1 MANDFSGDGSCK
13 ALWRFEAG
21 GLTTDSKSTNTLTN
35 NGATEE
41 TTNHMEGS
49 CAAALASASSQYLSI
64 VDGSLVSGF
73 PLKSGD
79 TTKIGTIAFWFRPA
93 TLPGS
98 GVYMGLVTK
107 WDYTGSNISLSIL
120 LTNSKFRVACAFTSG
135 QTYNPYDYLTL
146 TAGRKYHATVSIDG
160 VNKLLY
166 VWIYD
171 NTAGVLYSYVTAMT
185 NVLRVVNADFAI
197 GCEKGT
203 AASNFF
209 NGVID
214 EVVVLNRMVNE
225 IEAVKLRS
233 GTYSAENKLDV
244 LAVHA
249 YVEYQEE
256 SKVKISQV
264 IAEVEWMPTDPNT
277 HLYSGTIPLSITPQG
292 TCDPV
297 WEYAGSAPIAITFG
311 PGLAYYQAPGQ
322 FEYHSN
328 GIILSV
334 LPDSA
339 TAQGYYYRSS
349 GVPLSITPQADI
361 FCPDRFYDS
370 PGVEISITP
379 MGVYSQPV
387 PGWDIPSG
395 YGLVDFT
402 DLGDPPPFWCI
413 DTDGIFITLNNLAPK
428 FELYAEYSWEAAG
441 GAELAGACTFAVV
454 DPDVDDYTTMGG
466 VKVDGSFNIQVPEPW
481 ITTFATKGGAL
492 VQGGLEPI
500 FITPSTRLI
509 TEITTEGG
517 VVIGGTP
524 THTSVD
530 PSVLVTTVNLQ
541 GGAVVGGYR
550 YPPFEFVDPDT
561 DEVYYEFTAR
571 GTVYVG
577 GNLEF
582 DIPEAPAYEFSSRRG
597 GAQVGGDCTFGFWQ
611 PPVTEFDLLGGVF
624 IEGSIVEDIE
634 LYETYTLTGQGFQPS
649 IYSGFNF
656 NSYAERNGQVLA
668 ARSDGIYVLEGADD
682 AGQKIRPG
690 VRLGP
695 TNFGVDNLK
704 GVRAI
709 YPGDCGPDA
718 AARVFCPTKGQEGF
732 YALDRGRFSV
742 GYEIL
747 DRLLVIEITDFEQL
761 SHLEILPR
769 MRTKGQG

>member
-1 MANDFSGDGSCK
+1 MATRFYLPHSLHRLTPAYAGGWTTTAGATRHSMQTVKMSEALASVPTPVGGYTGERSMMSRQYISDPLSGSGTITGTIKGQLRCQSPSITYDYCLAIVAKVVSGDGATLRGTLLTLIPSSLQSEWATTLINRNFPVSTSVAEVAFQDGDRIVIELGAK
-13 ALWRFEAG
+13 AFATGWYTNWYIRYGDSSGSDLPENETGTDDYCPWVELSQTLSFIKEQFVSQAVAQVETRSSYYEVAQLIAQVEYTALPAG
-21 GLTTDSKSTNTLTN
+21 TYIYAGNIAIGVTPSSTNIRDFTKT
-35 NGATEE
+35 GA
-41 TTNHMEGS
+41 
-49 CAAALASASSQYLSI
+49 
-64 VDGSLVSGF
+64 
-73 PLKSGD
+73 
-79 TTKIGTIAFWFRPA
+79 
-93 TLPGS
+93 
-98 GVYMGLVTK
+98 
-107 WDYTGSNISLSIL
+107 
-120 LTNSKFRVACAFTSG
+120 
-135 QTYNPYDYLTL
+135 
-146 TAGRKYHATVSIDG
+146 VSIA
-160 VNKLLY
+160 VNP
-166 VWIYD
+166 
-171 NTAGVLYSYVTAMT
+171 AAESY
-185 NVLRVVNADFAI
+185 L
-197 GCEKGT
+197 
-203 AASNFF
+203 
-209 NGVID
+209 
-214 EVVVLNRMVNE
+214 
-225 IEAVKLRS
+225 
-233 GTYSAENKLDV
+233 
-244 LAVHA
+244 
-249 YVEYQEE
+249 
-256 SKVKISQV
+256 
-264 IAEVEWMPTDPNT
+264 
-277 HLYSGTIPLSITPQG
+277 
-292 TCDPV
+292 
-297 WEYAGSAPIAITFG
+297 
-311 PGLAYYQAPGQ
+311 YQAPFQYVYIG
-322 FEYHSN
+322 N
-328 GIILSV
+328 ISV
-334 LPDSA
+334 AVMP
-339 TAQGYYYRSS
+339 SS
-349 GVPLSITPQADI
+349 VTIHDRLYTGNVQIGVMPSADI
-361 FCPDRFYDS
+361 LVPDRFYQGDIGIEIVPLAATRIPI
-370 PGVEISITP
+370 PGFDNDT
-379 MGVYSQPV
+379 
-387 PGWDIPSG
+387 G

-402 DLGDPPPFWCI
+402 DLDQPPPFWCI
-413 DTDGIFITLNNLAPK
+413 DTDGVLIALDNTAQK
-428 FELYAEYSWEAAG
+428 FELYAEYSWEATG

-454 DPDVDDYTTMGG
+454 DPGVDDYTTIGG
-466 VKVDGSFNIQVPEPW
+466 AKVSGSFNIEVPEPW
-481 ITTFATKGGAL
+481 ITTFTTKGGAL
-492 VQGGLEPI
+492 VQGALGITL
-500 FITPSTRLI
+500 ITPSTRLI